1 MKKVLVAGWF
11 SFEQMGASAG
21 DLMARDVV
29 CNWLGQADRRYDVA
43 LAPPFA
49 GGVAWPAVDVDDY
62 SEVIFVCGPFGNGWP
77 VTDFLERFAGR
88 RLIGLNLTMLEP
100 LDRWNPFALLWE
112 RDSSAVARPD
122 MAIAASHPQ
131 VPVVGLALIDTQP
144 EYGER
149 DSHEHAN
156 RMLRDFAARR
166 GLAAVDID
174 TRLDTDPAGLRTAAQ
189 VESLIA
195 RMDVILTTR
204 LHGTV
209 LAIKNGVPPLAVDSV
224 VGGGKIRRQA
234 EALGWPCV
242 LPVETLTE
250 QALQDAFSYCLGTE
264 ARAKAQACAALARQR
279 VETVRAEFIAALA
292 ER

>member
-1 MKKVLVAGWF
+1 GACLVAGPGGRKKVR
-11 SFEQMGASAG
+11 GAGVLRLGKGGGAAG
-21 DLMARDVV
+21 DVGARAVV
-29 CNWLGQADRRYDVA
+29 GNGPGRAGRRYDVA

-49 GGVAWPAVDVDDY
+49 GGVAWPQVDVDDY

-131 VPVVGLALIDTQP
+131 VPVVGRALTDTNP
-144 EYGER
+144 KSGER
-149 DSHEHAN
+149 DSHDHAT

-174 TRLDTDPAGLRTAAQ
+174 PRLDTDPAGLRTATQ

-209 LAIKNGVPPLAVDSV
+209 LAIK
-224 VGGGKIRRQA
+224 
-234 EALGWPCV
+234 
-242 LPVETLTE
+242 
-250 QALQDAFSYCLGTE
+250 
-264 ARAKAQACAALARQR
+264 
-279 VETVRAEFIAALA
+279 
-292 ER
+292 